1 MLSTHPNRP
10 LHPRC
15 RQHREHPLHLP
26 GIHPIDPPAP
36 RLNAVKGEK
45 FTVDRRQAAESTNGD
60 WFLPANLL
68 RQGNQPLLGMGHECL
83 SPVGRHHLP
92 PRGPHPP
99 HAPGAGPGRVEKGAE
114 KAMEEGEEEDTAVDP
129 VGVGIGEDQE
139 PLEAEGVGAEV
150 LPGTD
155 TEGRRQGAKQRLL
168 RDAPGGGP
176 QRIEWFPLHRQDCL
190 EPAIADAGHCQSGRF
205 PLDNEQF
212 GTGIRA
218 VDLAVEEFDRTTM
231 KGMRHC

>member
-1 MLSTHPNRP
+1 MA
-10 LHPRC
+10 
-15 RQHREHPLHLP
+15 REQP
-26 GIHPIDPPAP
+26 GIDGRQTAEAADRGRVPAP
-36 RLNAVKGEK
+36 YLRGQGDQFFLRVGDPGRA
-45 FTVDRRQAAESTNGD
+45 TVSWD
-60 WFLPANLL
+60 
-68 RQGNQPLLGMGHECL
+68 
-83 SPVGRHHLP
+83 HLP
-92 PRGPHPP
+92 PRCPHPAYS
-99 HAPGAGPGRVEKGAE
+99 APISSSPQPRSLRVEERAQ
-114 KAMEEGEEEDTAVDP
+114 KAVEESQQEDSAVDP